1 MTKPQGVY
9 PPSHLAKHP
18 LLYMTM
24 GKKTPI
30 VKLLTL
36 DPQSADRP
44 GLEPG
49 LGWYLFL
56 FKLNN
61 ESTV

>member
-9 PPSHLAKHP
+9 SLSHLAKHP
-18 LLYMTM
+18 LLYMRA

-30 VKLLTL
+30 VKLLTP
-36 DPQSADRP
+36 DPQSADKP

-49 LGWYLFL
+49 LGCYLFL

>member
-1 MTKPQGVY
+1 MTKAQGVY
-9 PPSHLAKHP
+9 PLSHLAKQP
-18 LLYMTM
+18 LLYMRA

-36 DPQSADRP
+36 DPQSVDKP
-44 GLEPG
+44 GLEPE
-49 LGWYLFL
+49 LGCYLFL
-56 FKLNN
+56 FKFNN